1 TAYHGWHPI
10 VGNRDA
16 RELYQL
22 WESNF
27 LAYVAT
33 EAFDDI
39 SLTSAP

>member
-1 TAYHGWHPI
+1 
-10 VGNRDA
+10 
-16 RELYQL
+16 
-22 WESNF
+22 SNF

>member
-1 TAYHGWHPI
+1 
-10 VGNRDA
+10 
-16 RELYQL
+16 
-22 WESNF
+22 ESNF